1 MKENI
6 DIRRRAEKCVLTFI
20 LVLSWLFAPKIGYE
34 NGDMSH
40 MPHLFYMFIHA
51 NIWHLLGNLFVLWI
65 LRGRLYLLPS
75 MAIAFLASYIPCF
88 SIYGDVGMTIGLS
101 GVLFAIVGIK
111 WGNYC
116 KMNIKSIDRYEIGWK
131 FLTRV
136 VPFALVGI
144 LIPHINWCLHS
155 CCLLAGFIYGR
166 YRRQ

>member
-6 DIRRRAEKCVLTFI
+6 DIRRRVEKCVLTFI

-34 NGDMSH
+34 NGDMSY

-75 MAIAFLASYIPCF
+75 MAIAFLASYIPGF
-88 SIYGDVGMTIGLS
+88 SIYGDVGMTIGFS

-116 KMNIKSIDRYEIGWK
+116 KMNIRPIYRYEIGWK

-155 CCLLAGFIYGR
+155 CCLLAGFVYGR